1 MKEIKV
7 IVKNVNCGQETKT
20 IEDAL
25 KVLQEIVG
33 GFIEVVTLDN
43 KVLMICNEEGKC
55 DGLKPNL
62 LFPDDI
68 IVGNVFFVSD
78 GDDGEFASLT
88 DDQIEFVSELIKDR
102 QIGSR

>member
-7 IVKNVNCGQETKT
+7 IVKKVNGPLEV
-20 IEDAL
+20 
-25 KVLQEIVG
+25 KVISDSLEIMQGIVG
-33 GFIEVVTLDN
+33 GYIETSTLDN
-43 KVLMICNEEGKC
+43 DVVLICNEEGKMN
-55 DGLKPNL
+55 GLRPNL
-62 LFPDDI
+62 LFPNDI
-68 IVGNVFFVSD
+68 IVGDVFFVSD